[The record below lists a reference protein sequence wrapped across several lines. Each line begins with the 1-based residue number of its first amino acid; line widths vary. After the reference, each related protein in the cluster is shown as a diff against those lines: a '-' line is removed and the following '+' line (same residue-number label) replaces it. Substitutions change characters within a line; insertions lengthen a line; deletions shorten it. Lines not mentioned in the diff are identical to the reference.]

1 MTPTTQTRGYK
12 GIREV
17 CEHIS
22 QQAADRQTG
31 DTVHPKDNDF
41 SPKQRSQLRSR
52 ARAVTRVT
60 PTLRFH
66 QRD

>member
-22 QQAADRQTG
+22 QQAADRQRQATRSA
-31 DTVHPKDNDF
+31 PKIMT
-41 SPKQRSQLRSR
+41 SR
-52 ARAVTRVT
+52 RNSGPSSGAGRGLSRE
-60 PTLRFH
+60 
-66 QRD
+66 